1 MKVKPT
7 IVHCVRKSSHIEK
20 SFIFNQVNHP
30 LNFQAIIFCIA
41 NPLKNEH
48 GFENSA
54 HSNFTIFYPGDKRSY
69 FRKLIF
75 RYFKR
80 ISKKESQELIRFA
93 HEHNCKGFHFHFGT
107 DATIFWR
114 LIRFSGLPSVV
125 SFYGYDCS
133 SFPLRFMGLGKSIL
147 QNKVFN
153 YATLIL
159 AMSPDMKSDLISLGC
174 PEEKIVV
181 HYHGIDVHK
190 YKNQHL
196 IIPSKRKITLL
207 TAGRLDEKKGHLFL
221 IKAIELIKKESKINV
236 EWVIAGDGA
245 KKEIISQQI
254 ISCHLQKEVH
264 LYGAYSYN
272 SDTLNRLF
280 AETDIY
286 IQPSITAKDGD
297 KEGIPG
303 TLVEAMAA
311 GLPVIS
317 TYHAGIPCIIEDG
330 INGLLVKEWD
340 VHALKEAILL
350 LCNDPELRNKIG
362 KEARRFAMENLD
374 LQIKESELESIYD
387 RVLNIASK

>member
-7 IVHCVRKSSHIEK
+7 IVHCIRKSTQLEK
-20 SFIFNQVNHP
+20 SFIFNQVIRLRNYQP
-30 LNFQAIIFCIA
+30 VIFYISY
-41 NPLKNEH
+41 LRKNESRFDH
-48 GFENSA
+48 SA
-54 HSNFTIFYPGDKRSY
+54 HRPLTYFYPGEKRSY
-69 FRKLIF
+69 FWKLIF
-75 RYFKR
+75 RYFKQ
-80 ISKKESQELIRFA
+80 ISKKESQELIKFA

-107 DATIFWR
+107 DAAIFWR
-114 LIRFSGLPSVV
+114 LIRYSGLPSVV

-133 SFPLRFMGLGKSIL
+133 SFPLRFMGFGKYIL
-147 QNKVFN
+147 QKKVFK
-153 YATLIL
+153 YASCIL
-159 AMSPDMKSDLISLGC
+159 AMSPDMKSDLIALGC
-174 PEEKIVV
+174 PQDKIIV
-181 HYHGIDVHK
+181 HYYGTDVRK
-190 YKNQHL
+190 YNNQHL
-196 IIPSKRKITLL
+196 INPSKGKISLL

-245 KKEIISQQI
+245 QKEIISQQI
-254 ISCHLQKEVH
+254 ISSHLQNEVH

-350 LCNDPELRNKIG
+350 LCNDPELRVKIG
-362 KEARRFAMENLD
+362 NEAQRCAKENLD
-374 LQIKESELESIYD
+374 IQRKEIELENIYNQ
-387 RVLNIASK
+387 VLRN